1 MWLVIAISKGC
12 WAVSVDRM
20 RGFPMSALI
29 HVDSRYEFVPPHR
42 GTLWPRFFRAL
53 APWYLR
59 RKFGVVDVQVRG
71 AELIGKLQSS
81 GEGVL
86 LAPNHCRM
94 SDALVLQSL
103 SAAAGQPFF
112 VMASSHLFRG
122 SRLTRWALQRMGAFS
137 VYREGIDR
145 QAVEA
150 GVEILARAERPLVIF
165 PEGALSAAND
175 SLNALQEG
183 VSFIARTA
191 AARVAR
197 ETSSETAAGDT
208 RVSSSAAAET
218 GGAIQNRGVSIVPV
232 AIRYVFEGDAEQAAG
247 EVLTGIEKR
256 LSWEPRPDLPLLERI
271 LKVGSALLT
280 LKELEFLGRP
290 GTGTIA
296 ERQQQLISHLLET
309 AELEWLKRTGSGS
322 VILRVRDLRR
332 AIVAE
337 MIGGALP
344 QTEMSRRWKLLAH
357 AELAQA
363 LSLYPADYVAS
374 RPTAERILETVE
386 RFHEHLTGE
395 APCRGPWRAI
405 VDVGQPLPVSPRR
418 ERGVSGDP
426 LLSRLADSLQS
437 LLQQTAGECR
447 LDQRSTAVRV

>member
-1 MWLVIAISKGC
+1 
-12 WAVSVDRM
+12 
-20 RGFPMSALI
+20 MSALI
-29 HVDSRYEFVPPHR
+29 HVESRYEFVPPHR
-42 GTLWPRFFRAL
+42 GTLWPRFFRAV

-71 AELIGKLQSS
+71 AEMIGKLQSS

-122 SRLTRWALQRMGAFS
+122 NRITRWALQRMGAFS
-137 VYREGIDR
+137 IYREGIDR

-150 GVEILARAERPLVIF
+150 AVEILARAERPLVIF
-165 PEGALSAAND
+165 PEGALSSAND

-191 AARVAR
+191 AAKVAR
-197 ETSSETAAGDT
+197 ENSSGNA
-208 RVSSSAAAET
+208 
-218 GGAIQNRGVSIVPV
+218 GGAPCASSGANGVSGTAGAIRERGVSIVPV
-232 AIRYVFEGDAEQAAG
+232 AIRYVFEGDAEQTAG

-256 LSWEPRPDLPLLERI
+256 LSWEPRSDLPLLERI

-290 GTGTIA
+290 GHGTIA
-296 ERQQQLISHLLET
+296 ERQQQLINHLLEA
-309 AELEWLKRTGSGS
+309 AEQEWLKRTGSGS

-344 QTEMSRRWKLLAH
+344 QAEMNRRWKQLAH

-395 APCRGPWRAI
+395 APCRGPLRAM
-405 VDVGQPLPVSPRR
+405 VDVGEPLPVSPRR
-418 ERGVSGDP
+418 ERGVSADP

>member
-1 MWLVIAISKGC
+1 
-12 WAVSVDRM
+12 
-20 RGFPMSALI
+20 MSGLI

-42 GTLWPRFFRAL
+42 GTVWPRVFRAL

-71 AELIGKLQSS
+71 AEVIRRLQQS
-81 GEGVL
+81 GAGVL

-94 SDALVLQSL
+94 SDAVVLQSL

-122 SRLTRWALQRMGAFS
+122 SRLTRWALRRMGAFS
-137 VYREGIDR
+137 IYREGIDR
-145 QAVEA
+145 QAVET
-150 GVEILARAERPLVIF
+150 GVEILSRGERPLVIF
-165 PEGALSAAND
+165 PEGALSSAND

-197 ETSSETAAGDT
+197 ENSGGGDT
-208 RVSSSAAAET
+208 GNAQTVA
-218 GGAIQNRGVSIVPV
+218 GGQRGVSVVPV
-232 AIRYVFEGDAEQAAG
+232 GIRYVFEGDAEQTAG
-247 EVLTGIEKR
+247 EVLTGIERR
-256 LSWEPRPDLPLLERI
+256 LSWEPRPELPLLERI

-280 LKELEFLGRP
+280 LKELEFLGQP
-290 GTGTIA
+290 GTGTLA
-296 ERQQQLISHLLET
+296 ERQQRLIDHLLGA
-309 AELEWLKRTGSGS
+309 AEQEWLKRAGCGA

-337 MIGGALP
+337 MVGAELP
-344 QTEMSRRWKLLAH
+344 EAEMQRRWKQLAH
-357 AELAQA
+357 ADLAQS

-395 APCRGPWRAI
+395 APCRGPLRAI
-405 VDVGQPLPVSPRR
+405 VDVGEPLPVSARR
-418 ERGVSGDP
+418 ERGAAGDP
-426 LLSRLADSLQS
+426 LLSRLADSLQT

-447 LDQRSTAVRV
+447 LDQRSTAVRL